1 VCIIQFLCLIV
12 YFFCRLKINHDDSH
26 EFILEFGTVA
36 NNVNDVCAIVIACVG
51 RKEGKK
57 EGQRVLGTG
66 AKSGAVDSCMGPA
79 RAEVRRCVQI
89 ATIPSKRVIYTLNI
103 HEVPHIQ

>member
-1 VCIIQFLCLIV
+1 LCLIV

-57 EGQRVLGTG
+57 RGKGYLVREPKVGQLTRAWGQQG
-66 AKSGAVDSCMGPA
+66 QKSAAVY
-79 RAEVRRCVQI
+79 
-89 ATIPSKRVIYTLNI
+89 K
-103 HEVPHIQ
+103 